1 MSEPTYDPDEP
12 SRREAKSN
20 DQRLFE
26 DAEDAAF
33 ILDPLDDRFVAANR
47 AGVAMLG
54 YPLDQLLRTPV
65 SHIHPGE
72 LPQLQDFVSRVLE
85 HGHGTTIA
93 LTCRT
98 QSGAYLPTEM
108 SLHAFAGDG
117 RVYILALIKD
127 RSEHRRPH

>member
-1 MSEPTYDPDEP
+1 MNNE
-12 SRREAKSN
+12 
-20 DQRLFE
+20 RLFE

-33 ILDPLDDRFVAANR
+33 ILDPLDDRFVAANP
-47 AGVAMLG
+47 AGVKLLG

-72 LPQLQDFVSRVLE
+72 LPQLQDFVSRVLDE
-85 HGHGTTIA
+85 SHGTTIT

-108 SLHAFAGDG
+108 SLHAFDGDG
-117 RVYILALIKD
+117 GVYILALIKD
-127 RSEHRRPH
+127 RSEHRRPD

>member
-1 MSEPTYDPDEP
+1 M
-12 SRREAKSN
+12 N

-26 DAEDAAF
+26 DTEDAAF
-33 ILDPLDDRFVAANR
+33 ILNPQNDRFVAANP

-72 LPQLQDFVSRVLE
+72 LPQLQDFVSRVLDD
-85 HGHGTTIA
+85 GHGTTIT

-108 SLHAFAGDG
+108 SLHAFDGDCG
-117 RVYILALIKD
+117 IYILALIKD
-127 RSEHRRPH
+127 RSEHRRPD